1 MLACR
6 KQVCL
11 KAKKRKYHSTEIPLH
26 LLIHRRSHQSMWPSS
41 GHYRE
46 FLECSRVWFSLSK
59 LSPNNKADEHHTP
72 SHSESSD
79 YKRLSSS
86 QRAQMSKDWTRNESK
101 LTSRHLQKQRE
112 GMLSGSLTNWSEWLT
127 WCLAPPSSKQLLYT
141 MLHCSKGGFTPAVCV
156 WDACVCNVCVAC
168 VCVYDA
174 CVCVMHVCEMWLWR
188 MHAMHVCDV

>member
-1 MLACR
+1 MQETGLP
-6 KQVCL
+6 QS
-11 KAKKRKYHSTEIPLH
+11 KKEKIPLH
-26 LLIHRRSHQSMWPSS
+26 WNTTTPSYPPKKTQVHVAFL
-41 GHYRE
+41 GPLQRNL
-46 FLECSRVWFSLSK
+46 FLECPRVWFSLSK

-86 QRAQMSKDWTRNESK
+86 QRAQMSKDWT
-101 LTSRHLQKQRE
+101 SRHLQKQRE

-127 WCLAPPSSKQLLYT
+127 WRLAPPSSKQLLYI

-168 VCVYDA
+168 VCVWD
-174 CVCVMHVCEMWLWR
+174 VVMMQ
-188 MHAMHVCDV
+188 HAMHVCDV